1 MNHLFIVGAQRSGS
15 TYLYHL
21 LDSHPEVSMAKPV
34 RPEPKFFLSDDL
46 CRRGRGF
53 YEETYFTAFS
63 GRTRYL
69 GEKSTS
75 YIESPIAAR
84 RIRDFYPD
92 ARILMILRDPVQRAW
107 SNYRFSVQHG
117 LESLSFEAAL
127 AAEQERLSCNGFSTS
142 VNPYAY
148 RRRGHYI
155 HFIKDYL
162 TVFSA
167 DQLKILIFEELV
179 GNLGSLQGLYRWLGI
194 DSLFVPSTL
203 EQVVNAGTAEEKLP
217 AVAFRDLAL
226 GYGKSIAEL
235 EEYLG
240 RPIAIWRNSWGSLL
254 TGPFLDHEQ
263 EGSSRRRV
271 KASGR

>member
-21 LDSHPEVSMAKPV
+21 LDSHPDVSMAKPV

-46 CRRGRGF
+46 YCRGRRF

-63 GRTRYL
+63 GRTSYL

-107 SNYRFSVQHG
+107 SNYRFSRQHQ
-117 LESLSFEAAL
+117 LETLEFEEAL
-127 AAEQERLSCNGFSTS
+127 AAEPDRLSSGRFNTS

-148 RRRGHYI
+148 ARRGHYI
-155 HFIKDYL
+155 NYIEAYL
-162 TVFSA
+162 TVFMA
-167 DQLKILIFEELV
+167 RQLHILILEEIV
-179 GNLGSLQGLYRWLGI
+179 GSLAAIQNLYRLLGI
-194 DSLFVPSTL
+194 AQSYVPASLGKVINSGENDHKCP
-203 EQVVNAGTAEEKLP
+203 TAALHH
-217 AVAFRDLAL
+217 LAL
-226 GYGKSIAEL
+226 GYDESVQRL
-235 EEYLG
+235 ENYLG
-240 RPIAIWRNSWGSLL
+240 RQLDVWRCHWK
-254 TGPFLDHEQ
+254 FD
-263 EGSSRRRV
+263 
-271 KASGR
+271 